1 MSPSDGSQVRLE
13 ADATSVVA
21 TLEQLAGR
29 TDLTEDEVR
38 AIVSA
43 ATRLYANASAQAG
56 RELPPL
62 SADVATTDAIT
73 LACALLRS
81 QDLTPFDMAMW
92 FSRGARQD

>member
-1 MSPSDGSQVRLE
+1 MSPSE
-13 ADATSVVA
+13 F
-21 TLEQLAGR
+21 EQLAER
-29 TDLTEDEVR
+29 TDLTEEEVR

-62 SADVATTDAIT
+62 TPDVATTDAIT
-73 LACALLRS
+73 LACALHRS

-92 FSRGARQD
+92 FSKGAKE

>member
-1 MSPSDGSQVRLE
+1 MSPSELE
-13 ADATSVVA
+13 A
-21 TLEQLAGR
+21 LADR

-43 ATRLYANASAQAG
+43 ATRLYAHASAQAG

-62 SADVATTDAIT
+62 TPDVTTTDAIT

-92 FSRGARQD
+92 FSKGARQD